1 MKPDWLTLRMYRID
15 TIMKRY
21 VDEIEFVAGL
31 IALSMFL
38 LMLGGCGAVSR
49 VVILQNPATKQTVEC
64 KVDPLGDMRRT
75 KQIKDCVK
83 AYEQAGYGVVGDS
96 DK

>member
-64 KVDPLGDMRRT
+64 KEGLRQGLRAGRLRCRRG
-75 KQIKDCVK
+75 Q
-83 AYEQAGYGVVGDS
+83 
-96 DK
+96 